1 MDKIMEKIKE
11 FFKPE
16 NLKTFFKNNWH
27 FCALGLSAVV
37 TLVVVLICFA
47 GPADNTPPT
56 TTVAPPTTTVAPP
69 TTTVA
74 PTTTVPPTT
83 EAPLLYKEPLTGV
96 AIAVP
101 NTNRPVAVML
111 NNIKGA
117 MPQHGVSQ
125 AEILYEVLAEG
136 GITRCMGIFQNISN
150 VADLGSIRSA
160 RKYYIDVALG
170 YGAAYVHAGGSEEAL
185 AYLSQLK
192 GMDLNGQMGENN
204 EFYYDENR
212 VAAGYPSSYS
222 YFTTGKKVVKFADR
236 LGVSLQLDAEPSFG
250 LVFDDEKTLTG
261 EAAGKVTVYF
271 NMGGNPGAWTKSTT
285 LTYDA
290 ESKHYFAEQ
299 HGEEYVDGNDEKQIS
314 FRNILVLKAAT
325 QLQTGAAGEAGLL
338 TIETTGTGEG
348 WFLRDGQKVAIT
360 WSRASVNEPFVYK
373 TADGE
378 VITLGVGSTYCA
390 IVPTNSTTVFE

>member
-16 NLKTFFKNNWH
+16 NLKPFVKRYWPYG
-27 FCALGLSAVV
+27 AGGLAVLV
-37 TLVVVLICFA
+37 VLLVVVLISCS
-47 GPADNTPPT
+47 GPADT
-56 TTVAPPTTTVAPP
+56 TEPS
-69 TTTVA
+69 TTVA

-83 EAPLLYKEPLTGV
+83 EAPLLYNEPLTGV
-96 AIAVP
+96 AIAQP
-101 NTNRPVAVML
+101 NTNRPIAVML

-125 AEILYEVLAEG
+125 AEILYEILAEG
-136 GITRCMGIFQNISN
+136 GITRCMGIFQNISD

-170 YGAAYVHAGGSEEAL
+170 YGAAYVHAGGSDEAL

-192 GMDLNGQMGENN
+192 NMDLNGQLGENN

-236 LGVSLQLDAEPSFG
+236 LGVSVALDAEPSFG

-261 EAAGKVTVYF
+261 DAANKVSVYF
-271 NMGGNPGAWTKSTT
+271 NQGGNPGAWTKSTV

-290 ESKHYFAEQ
+290 ESKRYFAEQ
-299 HGEEYVDGNDEKQIS
+299 HGEEYVDGNSDAQVS

-325 QLQTGAAGEAGLL
+325 QLQGGAAGEAGLL
-338 TIETTGTGEG
+338 TIETVGSGEG
-348 WFLRDGQKVAIT
+348 WFIRDGAKVAIT
-360 WSRASVNEPFVYK
+360 WSRESVNDPFVYK